1 METSGKR
8 SFVKGA
14 AILGIAGL
22 LCKVIGAF
30 FRIPLYNMIGD
41 GMVYYEAVYP
51 WYSTLIVVSTAGIP
65 TAISKLVAER
75 VTLGDFAGAKKVF
88 RRAQLLLLGI
98 GLVTTAMLLFGAEAI
113 VKLQQTGEGAVYS
126 FRALAPALLFVSL
139 MCAYRGYL
147 QGVQL
152 MAGTAI
158 SQLIEQIGKLAVGL
172 YLASAFLPYGLE
184 YAAMGALIGVTASEL
199 MALIVIAVI
208 FRSRRRRFLPV
219 NVPQRTKDSGI
230 IGQLLAMAIPV
241 TIGASIMPLT
251 GVVDSMLIMPT
262 MLKLGLTE
270 AEASMRYVALRT
282 NVAAI
287 TNMPALLTTALSMSL
302 VPAISSARARKDK
315 KSIHGASR
323 MGMKLAMVIGLPCG
337 IGLFVL
343 GGQAVDLLYDIDP
356 TRLYL
361 CAKLMR
367 ISAIGIIFLSLVQTM
382 TGIIQ
387 GLGRPLVPVVNLALG
402 AVTKIIIMLTLMQ
415 DPRIEI
421 YGAALSTVACYAVAG
436 IADAIYLVRKTRLRV
451 GVINTFLKPLFA
463 SLVMGVAAFF
473 AYVFFSAS
481 LSLTSLSTLLAIMV
495 AAVIYVILLFLL
507 RIFTVEDLKL
517 IPGGRTLARLMYGG
531 KR

>member
-1 METSGKR
+1 MDTSGKR

-75 VTLGDFAGAKKVF
+75 VTLGDYAGAKKVF
-88 RRAQLLLLGI
+88 RKAQLLLLGI
-98 GLVTTAMLLFGAEAI
+98 GLVTAALLFFGAETI

-152 MAGTAI
+152 MTGTAV
-158 SQLIEQIGKLAVGL
+158 SQLIEQIGKLCVGL

-199 MALIVIAVI
+199 MALAVIALMYL
-208 FRSRRRRFLPV
+208 SRRRMFLPV
-219 NVPQRTKDSGI
+219 NVPQRTSGDGV

-262 MLKLGLTE
+262 MLKLGLSE

-287 TNMPALLTTALSMSL
+287 TNMPAVLTTALSMSL
-302 VPAISSARARKDK
+302 VPAISSARARRNAKAV
-315 KSIHGASR
+315 HGASR

-343 GGQAVDLLYDIDP
+343 GGQAVDLLYEIDP
-356 TRLYL
+356 LRLVV

-387 GLGRPLVPVVNLALG
+387 GLGKPLIPVVNLAVG
-402 AVTKIIIMLTLMQ
+402 AAVKIVIMLTLMQ
-415 DPRIEI
+415 NPNVEI

-436 IADAIYLVRKTRLRV
+436 IADAVYLVRRTRLKV
-451 GVINTFLKPLFA
+451 GAANTFFKPVFA

-473 AYVFFSAS
+473 SYEFFASA
-481 LSLTSLSTLLAIMV
+481 LSSKNLATLMAIAV
-495 AAVIYVILLFLL
+495 AAFIYVVLIFLL
-507 RIFTVEDLKL
+507 RVFTQEDLKL
-517 IPGGRTLARLMYGG
+517 IPGGRTLTRLMYGG
-531 KR
+531 KA